1 MLYVFFRFLFR
12 ILFRFVYRY
21 EVIGREN
28 VPSTGAVLL
37 CSNHINNLDP
47 PILGSSLDRKVS
59 YMAKK
64 ELFDVPVLSF
74 LITRFGAFPV
84 KRGGQDKQAMRTTLS
99 LLKEENVVG
108 IFPEGTR
115 SKTGKLGK
123 AFPGVGLFALK
134 ETATVIPVAIIGPYL
149 PFTRVKVIFGSA
161 VNMKDLKQEK
171 VTSEATKIATDRIMT
186 HIQALLDQH
195 NQSNRL

>member
-37 CSNHINNLDP
+37 CSNHISNFDP
-47 PILGSSLDRKVS
+47 PILGSSLARKVN

-64 ELFDVPVLSF
+64 ELFDIPVISF

-84 KRGGQDKQAMRTTLS
+84 KRGVQDKQAMRTTLS

-134 ETATVIPVAIIGPYL
+134 EAATVIPVAIIGPYL
-149 PFTRVKVIFGSA
+149 PFKRVKVVFGPVVS
-161 VNMKDLKQEK
+161 MEDLKQER
-171 VTSEATKIATDRIMT
+171 VTSESTKLATDRIMN
-186 HIQALLDQH
+186 HIQDLLDQH
-195 NQSNRL
+195 KQTNHL

>member
-1 MLYVFFRFLFR
+1 MLYIFFRFLFR
-12 ILFRFVYRY
+12 ILFRFIYRY

-37 CSNHINNLDP
+37 CCNHINNLDP
-47 PILGSSLDRKVS
+47 PILGSSLNRKVS

-64 ELFDVPVLSF
+64 ELFDIPVISF

-84 KRGGQDKQAMRTTLS
+84 KRGGQDRQAMRTTLS

-115 SKTGKLGK
+115 SKTGQLGK

-134 ETATVIPVAIIGPYL
+134 ERSTVIPVAIIGPYL
-149 PFTRVKVIFGSA
+149 PFKSVKVVFGPA
-161 VNMKDLKQEK
+161 VNIEDLRQEK
-171 VTSEATKIATDRIMT
+171 VTSESSKTVTDRIMNQ
-186 HIQALLDQH
+186 IQALLDQH
-195 NQSNRL
+195 SNHL